1 MKATIYQSFTPH
13 FEVYFTHKGT
23 KFNFTGT
30 STNEDGHTFHEIL
43 NPATRVYKSVP
54 QSVLSDVVDFDS
66 KAILLKN
73 TEWMK

>member
-1 MKATIYQSFTPH
+1 MKKSRIHQQFINGI
-13 FEVYFTHKGT
+13 FEVYFINKGT

-54 QSVLSDVVDFDS
+54 HSVLSQVVDFDS
-66 KAILLKN
+66 EPILIK
-73 TEWMK
+73 